1 MRQTNPPPASP
12 KALPAAPLALRHRL
26 QDAALG
32 AMIGL
37 ALRLP
42 LARRVPLMGWLAQY
56 LIAPVAGTGRR
67 IRANLAHVMPELTSA
82 QVRRLTGQVHNNIG
96 RALIELFSGEDFVTQ
111 AAAAPMEGAGVQALA
126 EAHAQGRPVILV
138 TAHLGNYD
146 VARAALLARGYR
158 VGGLYMPM
166 SNPAFNARY
175 VAAIGAIGKPLFPRG
190 RTGLGGMLRF
200 LRQGGMLGM
209 VADHYMDH
217 GVVLDFMGKPA
228 RTALSAAELALRHD
242 ALLVPIYGIRQPD
255 GLTFRVI
262 AEAPV
267 PHGDPVAM
275 TQALNDSAAARI
287 RANPEQW
294 YWVHRRWKKAD
305 ADQGQASQG

>member
-1 MRQTNPPPASP
+1 MFKRAPPAPAPPPV
-12 KALPAAPLALRHRL
+12 ALRHRL
-26 QDAALG
+26 QDTALG

-42 LARRVPLMGWLAQY
+42 MHRRVPLMGAFAQY
-56 LIAPVAGTGRR
+56 LIGPVAGTGRR
-67 IRANLAHVMPELTSA
+67 IRANLAHVMPDLPPDQA
-82 QVRRLTGQVHNNIG
+82 RRLVGQVHNNIG
-96 RALIELFSGEDFVTQ
+96 RALIELFSGQDFVAQ
-111 AAAAPMEGAGVQALA
+111 AAAAPMEGAGVEALA
-126 EAHAQGRPVILV
+126 EAHAKGRPVILV

-175 VAAIGAIGKPLFPRG
+175 VAAIGTIGQPLFQRG
-190 RTGLGGMLRF
+190 RAGLGGMLRF

-242 ALLVPIYGIRQPD
+242 AALVPIYGIRQPD
-255 GLTFRVI
+255 GLSFRVV
-262 AEAPV
+262 AEAPI

-275 TQALNDSAAARI
+275 TQALNDSASVQI
-287 RANPEQW
+287 RAHPEQW
-294 YWVHRRWKKAD
+294 FWVHRRWKNSAPD
-305 ADQGQASQG
+305 PA